1 MVKRFIKTNKVGS
14 LSAMLLMMLP
24 MQPVWAGT
32 SLPNAP
38 TLLGE
43 VTRSQQANTQKC
55 GGVIKDATGEPI
67 IGATVRKPGT
77 TVAALTDIDGHFTID
92 VPEGTMLSVSYIG
105 YKDQTVRAARNMTVT
120 LQPDVANLNEVVVV
134 GYGVQKRASVTGSVA
149 SVQAKDLV
157 TVKSANVTNALAG
170 KLPGLRA
177 VQRSGAPGDDGAS
190 IDVRGFGSA
199 LVIVDGV
206 QRDFSQIDPNDIE
219 SVSILKDASAAV
231 YGFKGANGV
240 ILVKTKGG
248 EKGKA
253 TINYNGY
260 YGIQQITRYPRLY
273 NGYEYAS
280 LYNEAQQN
288 VSVTP
293 SYSAEELENFRNGI
307 GVTDWYN
314 ATIRKSSPMTYHN
327 LSVSGG
333 TDRIKY
339 YFAAGFLGQ
348 EGIYRSGDYNYHR
361 YNVRSN
367 ITATIRDGLKVG
379 MQLSG
384 RFDKREKPYEPD
396 PISRSIQM
404 ALPVTTI
411 YANNN
416 ERYFT
421 NPGDKGNPVQMSQ
434 IGNIGYS
441 RRNRHV
447 FNGSVNIDWEVPW
460 VKGLSVK
467 GLFSYDYTNVGNK
480 NWYKEFYEYGY
491 NATSDSYS
499 VSRSH
504 VISELTKQSNE
515 DIKTNG
521 QISIN
526 YHNTFGEHDI
536 TGLLLWEAYDDNGDW
551 FKAYRQFD
559 VSAIDQINAGNT
571 TNMDNGGNA
580 NEQAHE
586 GLVGRIN
593 YAYANKYL
601 AEFSFRYDGSY
612 KFDPSKRWGFFPA
625 VSLGWRVSEEKFFK
639 DALPMFDNLK
649 IRGSWGII
657 GDESSLSAFQY
668 LSGYT
673 YPSGSY
679 VLGTNGSSPGAS
691 DRGLA
696 NRDLTWYKSKTFNIG
711 FEGSVYNGLLSVEFD
726 YFVRKREGLLANRLL
741 SLPTT
746 FGISLPQENL
756 NSDKTQGYEIVLGH
770 HNKIGKLTYD
780 IKANFSTTRNY
791 NRYVER
797 AASANMYDNWRNNSN
812 GRVKNIQWGKVAIG
826 QFQSYEEILNSP
838 IQDGNGN
845 KSLQPGDIKYED
857 WNHDGIINDK
867 DNQPIGRGDTP
878 FMYYGLNMSANYKDF
893 DITIFFQGAAGHSV
907 FTSGDFAA
915 PFIQQGLGNGV
926 SIWLDR
932 WHRVDPSDPSSEWI
946 PGKMPSLRPTGFS
959 LNEQTSTWN
968 KQKGDYLRLKTL
980 EIGYSLP
987 KKLLS
992 HVGIQRLRVYVNGFN
1007 LLTFTSRKGMMKWM
1021 DPENSNGM
1029 FRYYP
1034 QMRTY
1039 NFGVN
1044 LTF

>member
-24 MQPVWAGT
+24 LQPMWAGT

-38 TLLGE
+38 TLSGG
-43 VTRSQQANTQKC
+43 VIRSQQANTQKC
-55 GGVIKDATGEPI
+55 GGIIKDATGEPI

-77 TVAALTDIDGHFTID
+77 NVAALTDIDGHFTID

-288 VSVTP
+288 VGVTP

-416 ERYFT
+416 ERYYS

-491 NATSDSYS
+491 NAASDSYS

-679 VLGTNGSSPGAS
+679 VLGNTGSSPGAS

-812 GRVKNIQWGKVAIG
+812 GRVKDIQWGKVAVG

-845 KSLQPGDIKYED
+845 KSLQPGDIKFED
-857 WNHDGIINDK
+857 WNHDGIIDDK

-893 DITIFFQGAAGHSV
+893 DITVFFQGAAGHSI